1 MVNGVYTVF
10 TLQSDR
16 IFRMG
21 SGSKTG
27 RKPNIIEQLA

>member
-16 IFRMG
+16 IFRLG
-21 SGSKTG
+21 SDHKTG
-27 RKPNIIEQLA
+27 FKPNLMKQVA